1 MATVRDGNGAECI
14 FSFGSHISTLVGGT
28 TLMKNKQALVL
39 FAHGARDPRWAIP
52 FERLVERARNKRPDV
67 SVSLAFLEL
76 MEPRLPAVV
85 TELVKS
91 GHEKISIVP
100 VFLGQGGHVLR
111 DLPPLI
117 DELRVTFPQLEISLS
132 HAVGEDE
139 SVQESIADYCLRTI
153 ADD

>member
-1 MATVRDGNGAECI
+1 MN
-14 FSFGSHISTLVGGT
+14 
-28 TLMKNKQALVL
+28 KKQALIL
-39 FAHGARDPRWAIP
+39 FAHGARDPRWAVP
-52 FERLVERARNKRPDV
+52 FERLAERARIKRPDV
-67 SVSLAFLEL
+67 SVTLAFLEL

-85 TELVKS
+85 TELVES

-117 DELRVTFPQLEISLS
+117 DELRETFPQLEISLS

-153 ADD
+153 AD